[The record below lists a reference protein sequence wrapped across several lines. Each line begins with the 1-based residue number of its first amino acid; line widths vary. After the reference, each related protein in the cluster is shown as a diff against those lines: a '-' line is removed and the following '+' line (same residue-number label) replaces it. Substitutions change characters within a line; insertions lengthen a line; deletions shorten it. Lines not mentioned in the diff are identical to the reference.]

1 MCHRMMTHHRAYLM
15 VSEERERELL
25 TPLGSHHPFPRAAT
39 SGHLKVTNRIKLHF
53 PRCLTRVQHMKNKI
67 VHAKGVGA

>member
-39 SGHLKVTNRIKLHF
+39 SGHLKVTN
-53 PRCLTRVQHMKNKI
+53 
-67 VHAKGVGA
+67 